1 MTGWARAMRTAGLL
15 VAVVA
20 GVMPGGAAW
29 AHGGGS
35 TAHGSGSAYARQ
47 HPSANRVLPAPGAT
61 PTHQHTP
68 AHELAPAYETVG
80 APGSYGRPAREH
92 VRPSAPAASAEPSRA
107 GSRAGV
113 GRERPGRAE
122 ESATEQGA
130 DTDVAA
136 TDPEEAGGGDGGVA
150 ESADASVPSEEAV
163 QVTPTPAQQPPGR
176 SGTQAVA
183 PAEPVLR
190 VLPLGSGL
198 VLIGLGLGLAFIGL
212 RLRRS

>member
-1 MTGWARAMRTAGLL
+1 
-15 VAVVA
+15 
-20 GVMPGGAAW
+20 
-29 AHGGGS
+29 
-35 TAHGSGSAYARQ
+35 
-47 HPSANRVLPAPGAT
+47 
-61 PTHQHTP
+61 
-68 AHELAPAYETVG
+68 
-80 APGSYGRPAREH
+80 
-92 VRPSAPAASAEPSRA
+92 
-107 GSRAGV
+107 V

-122 ESATEQGA
+122 ESTTEQGA
-130 DTDVAA
+130 DTDAAA
-136 TDPEEAGGGDGGVA
+136 TDPEEAAGGDGGDGGVA

>member
-1 MTGWARAMRTAGLL
+1 MRTAGLL

-47 HPSANRVLPAPGAT
+47 HSSAHRVLPAPGAT

-163 QVTPTPAQQPPGR
+163 QVTPTPAQQPPGQ